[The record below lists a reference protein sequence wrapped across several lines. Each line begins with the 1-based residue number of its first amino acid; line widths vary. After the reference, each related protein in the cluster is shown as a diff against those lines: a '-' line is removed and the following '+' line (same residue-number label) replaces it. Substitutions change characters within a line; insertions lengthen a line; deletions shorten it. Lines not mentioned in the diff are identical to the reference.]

1 MMCNDS
7 QDEVDGTGYD
17 GTEGED
23 RTRGVSLCVR
33 LYTALTLHR
42 SHAWPVL
49 EDPDSFFLTDEE

>member
-7 QDEVDGTGYD
+7 QGEVYGTGYD

-23 RTRGVSLCVR
+23 RTRVCEVVQS
-33 LYTALTLHR
+33 TALTLHR

-49 EDPDSFFLTDEE
+49 EEPDSFFLTDEE